1 MKKIVVFGAGNI
13 GRSLVGQLFSKAGY
27 EVVFVD
33 VDNEIVRA
41 LNKHK
46 AYTIKVKDKN
56 PEIIYVENIRAIYLN
71 DLNKV
76 INEIVS
82 ADIISTAV
90 GVNNLQG
97 VYPHI
102 ARGLIKRTKLK
113 KGPIDIIICENIKG
127 SSLVFSEGL
136 AKYLPKKYHLDS
148 MAGLVE
154 ACIGKMVPI
163 MSEKDRR
170 KDPLLIYAEAYNTII
185 LDAKGFKCGVPKVDG
200 IEPKKNITAFVDR
213 KLFIHNMGHAAT
225 AYLGYLSN
233 PNMKYIWEA
242 IENKQIH
249 ESVEKA
255 MCESGEALIT
265 EYANEFNNE
274 NIHEHIKNLIERFSN
289 KSLGDTIF
297 RVGRDIPRK
306 LSRNDRLIGALLLDE
321 KQSVPAPFTTIII
334 PAAMFF
340 RGKDDEGKL
349 DPRDELFANEVFPLG
364 INHILRT
371 ICGLSNQ
378 KEASLIS
385 NIKKAYEKIFNDPKN
400 WFNAVAS

>member
-33 VDNEIVRA
+33 VDNEIVHA

-46 AYTIKVKDKN
+46 TYTIEVKDKN
-56 PEIIYVENIRAIYLN
+56 PETICVENVRAVHLK
-71 DLNKV
+71 DSQKV
-76 INEIVS
+76 VNEIVS

-90 GVNNLQG
+90 GVNNLQS

-102 ARGLIKRTKLK
+102 AQGLTKRTKLR
-113 KGPIDIIICENIKG
+113 KGPIDIIICENIKD
-127 SSLVFSEGL
+127 SSSVFSEGL
-136 AKYLPKKYHLDS
+136 TRYLPKKYHLDS

-163 MSEKDRR
+163 MSEMDRR
-170 KDPLLIYAEAYNTII
+170 KDPLLVYAEAYNTII

-225 AYLGYLSN
+225 AYLGYLTD

-242 IENKQIH
+242 IGNKQIH
-249 ESVEKA
+249 ESVEEA
-255 MCESGEALIT
+255 MCESGEALII
-265 EYANEFNNE
+265 EYADEFNNE

-289 KSLGDTIF
+289 KSLEDTIF

-321 KQSVPAPFTTIII
+321 KHSVPAPFTTIII
-334 PAAMFF
+334 PAAMLF

-349 DPRDELFANEVFPLG
+349 DPRDDVFANEVFPLG
-364 INHILRT
+364 IDRILRE
-371 ICGLSNQ
+371 ICGLDNK

-385 NIKKAYEKIFNDPKN
+385 NIKKAYEKIINEPKN
-400 WFNAVAS
+400 WTNAVA

>member
-33 VDNEIVRA
+33 VDNEIIHA
-41 LNKHK
+41 LNKQK
-46 AYTIKVKDKN
+46 TYTIEVKDKN
-56 PEIIYVENIRAIYLN
+56 SETICVENVRAVHLK
-71 DLNKV
+71 DSKKV
-76 INEIVS
+76 TNEIVS

-102 ARGLIKRTKLK
+102 ARGLTKRTKLR
-113 KGPIDIIICENIKG
+113 KGPIDIIICENIKD
-127 SSLVFSEGL
+127 SSSVFNEGL
-136 AKYLPKKYHLDS
+136 TKYLPKKYHLDS

-163 MSEKDRR
+163 MSKMDRR
-170 KDPLLIYAEAYNTII
+170 KDPLLVYAEAYNTII
-185 LDAKGFKCGVPKVDG
+185 LDTKGFKCGVPKIDG
-200 IEPKKNITAFVDR
+200 IELKKNITAFVDR

-225 AYLGYLSN
+225 AYLGYLTD

-242 IENKQIH
+242 ISNKQIH
-249 ESVEKA
+249 ESVEEA
-255 MCESGEALIT
+255 MCESGEALII
-265 EYANEFNNE
+265 EYADEFNNE

-321 KQSVPAPFTTIII
+321 KHSVPAPFTTLII
-334 PAAMFF
+334 PAAMLF

-349 DPRDELFANEVFPLG
+349 DPRDDVFANEVFPLG
-364 INHILRT
+364 MDHVLRT
-371 ICGLSNQ
+371 ISGLDNE

-385 NIKKAYEKIFNDPKN
+385 NIKKAYEKIINEPKN
-400 WFNAVAS
+400 WTNVVA

>member
-33 VDNEIVRA
+33 VDNEIVHA

-46 AYTIKVKDKN
+46 AYTIEVKDKN
-56 PEIIYVENIRAIYLN
+56 PETICVENVRAVHLK
-71 DLNKV
+71 DSNKV

-102 ARGLIKRTKLK
+102 ARGLIKRTKLR
-113 KGPIDIIICENIKG
+113 KGPIDIIICENIND
-127 SSLVFSEGL
+127 SSSVFSEGL
-136 AKYLPKKYHLDS
+136 TKYLPKKYHLDS

-163 MSEKDRR
+163 MSEMDRR
-170 KDPLLIYAEAYNTII
+170 KDPLLVYAEAYNTII

-225 AYLGYLSN
+225 AYLGYLTD
-233 PNMKYIWEA
+233 PDMKYIWEA
-242 IENKQIH
+242 IGNKQIH
-249 ESVEKA
+249 ESVEEA
-255 MCESGEALIT
+255 MCESGESLIP
-265 EYANEFNNE
+265 EYADEFNNE
-274 NIHEHIKNLIERFSN
+274 NIREYIKNLIERFNN
-289 KSLGDTIF
+289 KSLGDTVF

-306 LSRNDRLIGALLLDE
+306 LSRNDRLIGALLLAE
-321 KQSVPAPFTTIII
+321 KHSVPTPFTTLII
-334 PAAMFF
+334 PAAMLF

-349 DPRDELFANEVFPLG
+349 DSRDKAFVNEVFPLG
-364 INHILRT
+364 IDHILRA
-371 ICGLSNQ
+371 ICGLDND

-385 NIKKAYEKIFNDPKN
+385 NIKKDYEKITNDPKN
-400 WFNAVAS
+400 WFNAVA